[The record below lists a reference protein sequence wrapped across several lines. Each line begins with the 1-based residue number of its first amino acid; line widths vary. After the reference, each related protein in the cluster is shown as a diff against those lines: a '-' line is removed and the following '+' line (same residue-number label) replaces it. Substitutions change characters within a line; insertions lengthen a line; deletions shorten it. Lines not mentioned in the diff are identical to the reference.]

1 MAPCGEIKTD
11 FMCGGQGEL
20 RAGFFFKERANLGQ
34 KYWNLKKFHDVIIP
48 GTVIIKDAI
57 DVNNQ

>member
-1 MAPCGEIKTD
+1 MGGKGGIK
-11 FMCGGQGEL
+11 GWAWG
-20 RAGFFFKERANLGQ
+20 FFKERANLGQ